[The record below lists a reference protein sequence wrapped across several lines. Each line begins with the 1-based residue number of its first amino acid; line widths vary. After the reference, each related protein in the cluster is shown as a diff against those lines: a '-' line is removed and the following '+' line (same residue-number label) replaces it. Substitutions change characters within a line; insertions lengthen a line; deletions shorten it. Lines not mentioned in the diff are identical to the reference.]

1 MKSAQ
6 LALVAVCLL
15 IVVLLYAF
23 GNTKTPIEEALAKS
37 GMPST
42 EVAKEMDP
50 SVMVEIWN
58 SRLSESRRDSAV
70 MLQKRLQSNSEE
82 GKEAA
87 VALKE
92 IWEKWGNFEASAYY
106 SGIEA
111 KNQPSAANYV
121 SAGER
126 IFVAS
131 RVARGDSAVG
141 PFMLD
146 YGISLL
152 QDAVESYPEDA
163 DIKILLSRYYVD
175 GKGAVMQGVGL
186 LREVTAR
193 DSSHVE
199 ANLLLGKLGIVSGQF
214 DKAASRME
222 RVLVRAPDNA
232 EAWYYLGEAKVGLG
246 DKPAATKAFEKCLE
260 LSGEPEF
267 KRELEKYI
275 KEINK

>member
-1 MKSAQ
+1 MKVSQ
-6 LALVAVCLL
+6 IALVAVCLL
-15 IVVLLYAF
+15 LVVLLYAF
-23 GNTKTPIEEALAKS
+23 GKTKTPIEEALAKS

-42 EVAKEMDP
+42 EATKEISP
-50 SVMVEIWN
+50 SFVIEMWN
-58 SRLSESRRDSAV
+58 SRLSEVRRDSAV
-70 MLQKRLQSNSEE
+70 MLQKRLQLKTGEE
-82 GKEAA
+82 KVAA
-87 VALKE
+87 TDLKE
-92 IWEKWGNFEASAYY
+92 NWQKWGNFEASAYY
-106 SGIEA
+106 SGVEA
-111 KNQPSAANYV
+111 QNDPSPANYV

-126 IFVAS
+126 IFAAS
-131 RVARGDSAVG
+131 RIARGDTAVG

-152 QDAVESYPEDA
+152 QDAGEEYPEDA
-163 DIKILLSRYYVD
+163 DIKILLSRFYVD

-186 LREVTAR
+186 LREVTAK

-222 RVLVRAPDNA
+222 SVLVRAPKNA

-246 DKPAATKAFEKCLE
+246 DKLGATKAFEECMKLAE
-260 LSGEPEF
+260 EPGF
-267 KRELEKYI
+267 KRELENYI